1 MSRSL
6 FTDRFGAAP
15 AFNNFTPGRVNL
27 IGEHTDY
34 NGGLVLPTAL
44 VLGIDIS
51 LSPRIDNKIN
61 IVSSSFDG
69 FCQRQ
74 ITDPLQDHWSDYV
87 LGAMK
92 YANIENIFSGGANI
106 AIKSTLPEGAGLSSS
121 AALLV
126 GIIKLCVEQSGQT
139 MNAIKI
145 AKLAQKIEN
154 EFIGVPCGIM
164 DQMAVALARPGQA
177 LKLNTQTLEYSILS
191 LPASHVMVVIHS
203 GVYRQLKEGRYK
215 VRKEECDEIKAE
227 LGRDGICLIDPSDL
241 EALKDMPDHI
251 QRRARHCMTEHRR
264 TKRAAAALRE
274 NDMVTFGKLM
284 TESHNSMR
292 DDFEITLPSID
303 QIVESAVA
311 LGALGA
317 RMTGGGF
324 GGCVVAC
331 VNADQ
336 TASWTRSLLE
346 RHPEAFSVG

>member
-1 MSRSL
+1 
-6 FTDRFGAAP
+6 
-15 AFNNFTPGRVNL
+15 
-27 IGEHTDY
+27 
-34 NGGLVLPTAL
+34 
-44 VLGIDIS
+44 
-51 LSPRIDNKIN
+51 
-61 IVSSSFDG
+61 
-69 FCQRQ
+69 
-74 ITDPLQDHWSDYV
+74 
-87 LGAMK
+87 
-92 YANIENIFSGGANI
+92 
-106 AIKSTLPEGAGLSSS
+106 
-121 AALLV
+121 
-126 GIIKLCVEQSGQT
+126 
-139 MNAIKI
+139 
-145 AKLAQKIEN
+145 
-154 EFIGVPCGIM
+154 
-164 DQMAVALARPGQA
+164 MAVALARPGQA

-227 LGRDGICLIDPSDL
+227 LGRDDICLIDPSDL

-331 VNADQ
+331 VKADQ